1 MEQWRNWKYKNVT
14 LLIITFSFSLFL
26 GWFKPYHNFIFDAGI
41 LTAFFAGCL
50 FISTFTAPIS
60 AVTLLIL
67 AEKFPLPELWLIAAV
82 GAVVSD
88 FVMFNYVKDGLGKEI
103 QPIAED
109 VVEEVSDVAE
119 DIAKKPAFKDLIRGN
134 GIKTKHYK
142 WLYQIAGAILILT
155 PLPHDIGIKLLG
167 SGKLKK
173 YQYIELS
180 ALVNVIGLGFIILL
194 SFIIK
199 P

>member
-1 MEQWRNWKYKNVT
+1 MWQTWRDWKYKNLT
-14 LLIITFSFSLFL
+14 LLITTFAFSFFL
-26 GWFKPYHNFIFDAGI
+26 GWFKPYHEFIFDAGI

-67 AEKFPLPELWLIAAV
+67 AEKFPLPELWIIAAI

-88 FVMFNYVKDGLGKEI
+88 FIMFNYVKDGLGKEI
-103 QPIAED
+103 MPIAED
-109 VVEEVSDVAE
+109 VAEEVEEVFE
-119 DIAKKPAFKDLIRGN
+119 KPAFRDLIRGK
-134 GIKTKHYK
+134 GFKAKHYK
-142 WLYQIAGAILILT
+142 WLYQVAGAILILT
-155 PLPHDIGIKLLG
+155 PLPHDVGIKLLG
-167 SGKLKK
+167 TKKLKQH
-173 YQYIELS
+173 QYIQLS
-180 ALVNVIGLGFIILL
+180 ALVNIIGLGFIILL